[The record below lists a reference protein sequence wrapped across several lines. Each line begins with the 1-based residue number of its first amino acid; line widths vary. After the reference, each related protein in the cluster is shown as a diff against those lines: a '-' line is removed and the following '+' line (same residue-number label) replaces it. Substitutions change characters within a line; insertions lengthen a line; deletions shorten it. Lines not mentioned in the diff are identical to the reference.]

1 MKLHSSDARTGAGRS
16 LKRIPI
22 MRITFLASTLLVA
35 AAPLAAQSAQP
46 GPVLTIEE
54 AVRLAIRNNPTHQQ
68 TLTARSRA
76 GSTLRSS
83 YGALLPQLS
92 TSFGSQF
99 REGRPQFFAGQQFG
113 SASDVLSSFADV
125 SLDLRLSG
133 SAVMQPRAS
142 RAALEAAESDI
153 TSSEQT
159 LRSQVIQQYL
169 NALQSKSRAV
179 LQETLLVG
187 VQAQLELA
195 RARSQVGAATQLDVR
210 RAEVAVGQ
218 QQVALLQA
226 RNQSEVDK
234 LRLFQQMGVPEP
246 PNVQLTSQFP
256 VTEPN
261 LKIEDLMDMARR
273 SNPLLNALRSR
284 ERSASVGVS
293 QARSSFFP
301 TLSLSTGVGGFSQQL
316 RDIDGQIADAQ
327 FNALRS
333 RASCFTTDSIRRG
346 AGLTSIGAQCQ
357 GIAFTPADEALV
369 RSANETFPF
378 DMTRNPITFSVQLS
392 LPLFDG
398 FQREARIQDASATRA
413 DARYRVR
420 DQELRLTAD
429 VTTANLT
436 LATAYR
442 TVQLQ
447 EENARTAR
455 IALALAEERFRV
467 GATSFIEV
475 TTARSDFERA
485 ETDRINAIYEF
496 HKSFATL
503 EAAIGRPLR

>member
-1 MKLHSSDARTGAGRS
+1 
-16 LKRIPI
+16 
-22 MRITFLASTLLVA
+22 MRITFLASTLLVL

-46 GPVLTIEE
+46 GPVLTIDE

-133 SAVMQPRAS
+133 SSVMAPRAS
-142 RAALEAAESDI
+142 RAALDAAESEI

-159 LRSQVIQQYL
+159 LRSTVIQQYL
-169 NALQSKSRAV
+169 TALQSMSRAV

-187 VQAQLELA
+187 VQAQLDLA
-195 RARSQVGAATQLDVR
+195 RARSQVGAANQLDVR

-226 RNQSEVDK
+226 RNTSEVEK

-256 VTEPN
+256 VAEPTVK
-261 LKIEDLMDMARR
+261 LPDLLDMARR
-273 SNPLLNALRSR
+273 ANPQLNALRSR
-284 ERSASVGVS
+284 ERSADVGVG
-293 QARSSFFP
+293 QARSSYFP
-301 TLSLSTGVGGFSQQL
+301 TLQLSTGVGGFSQQL
-316 RDIDGQIADAQ
+316 RDINGQISDAQ
-327 FNALRS
+327 FSAIRS
-333 RASCFTTDSIRRG
+333 RASCFTPDSIRRG
-346 AGLTSIGAQCQ
+346 VGLPGIGAQCAA
-357 GIAFTPADEALV
+357 IDFTPADEALI
-369 RSANETFPF
+369 RNANETFPF
-378 DMTRNPITFSVQLS
+378 DMTRNPITFSVSLS

-398 FQREARIQDASATRA
+398 FQREARIQEASASRA

-420 DQELRLTAD
+420 DQD
-429 VTTANLT
+429 
-436 LATAYR
+436 
-442 TVQLQ
+442 
-447 EENARTAR
+447 
-455 IALALAEERFRV
+455 
-467 GATSFIEV
+467 FIEV

-485 ETDRINAIYEF
+485 ETDRINAVYDF
-496 HKSFATL
+496 HKAYATL
-503 EAAIGRPLR
+503 EAAVGRPLR

>member
-1 MKLHSSDARTGAGRS
+1 
-16 LKRIPI
+16 

-68 TLTARSRA
+68 TLTARARA
-76 GSTLRSS
+76 GSTLRNS
-83 YGALLPQLS
+83 YGALLPQVS

-125 SLDLRLSG
+125 SLDLRVDG
-133 SAVMQPRAS
+133 STVMAPRAS
-142 RAALEAAESDI
+142 RAALDAAESDI

-159 LRSQVIQQYL
+159 LRSQVTQQYL
-169 NALQSKSRAV
+169 TALQSMARAV
-179 LQETLLVG
+179 MQETLLVG

-195 RARSQVGAATQLDVR
+195 RARAQVGASNQLDVR

-226 RNQSEVDK
+226 RNQSAIDK
-234 LRLFQQMGVPEP
+234 LRLFQQIGVPEP
-246 PNVQLTSQFP
+246 PNVQLTSQLQL
-256 VTEPN
+256 TEPTF
-261 LKIEDLMDMARR
+261 KVQDLLDMARG
-273 SNPLLNALRSR
+273 SNPQLIAARSR
-284 ERSASVGVS
+284 ERSADVGVG
-293 QARSSFFP
+293 QARSSYFP
-301 TLSLSTGVGGFSQQL
+301 RLSLSTGVGGFSQQL
-316 RDIDGQIADAQ
+316 RDINGQIADAK
-327 FNALRS
+327 FNAIRS

-346 AGLTSIGAQCQ
+346 AGLPSIGQQCAA
-357 GIAFTPADEALV
+357 IDFTPADEALI
-369 RSANETFPF
+369 RNANETFPF
-378 DMTRNPITFSVQLS
+378 DMRRNPITFLVQLS

-398 FQREARIQDASATRA
+398 FQREARIQEASASRA

-429 VTTANLT
+429 VTAANLN
-436 LATAYR
+436 LVTAYR
-442 TVQLQ
+442 TAQLQ

-485 ETDRINAIYEF
+485 ETDRINAVYAF
-496 HKSFATL
+496 HIAFASL
-503 EAAIGRPLR
+503 EAAVGRPLR

>member
-16 LKRIPI
+16 LKHPPI
-22 MRITFLASTLLVA
+22 MRITFLASTLLVLS
-35 AAPLAAQSAQP
+35 APLAAQSAQP

-54 AVRLAIRNNPTHQQ
+54 AVRLAVRNNPTHQQ

-113 SASDVLSSFADV
+113 SASDVISSFADV
-125 SLDLRLSG
+125 NVRLDLSG
-133 SAVMQPRAS
+133 SQVMAPRAS
-142 RAALEAAESDI
+142 RAALDAAELDI

-159 LRSQVIQQYL
+159 VRSQVIQQYL
-169 NALQSKSRAV
+169 IVLQSQSRAV
-179 LQETLLVG
+179 MQETLLVG

-195 RARSQVGAATQLDVR
+195 RARAQVGAATQLDVR

-218 QQVALLQA
+218 QQVALLRA
-226 RNQSEVDK
+226 RNQVAVDK
-234 LRLFQQMGVPEP
+234 LRLFQQIGVAEP
-246 PNVQLTSQFP
+246 PNVQLISQFP
-256 VTEPN
+256 VTEPT
-261 LKIEDLMDMARR
+261 LQLAELMDMARR
-273 SNPLLNALRSR
+273 SNPQLNALRSR
-284 ERSASVGVS
+284 ERSADVQVG
-293 QARSSFFP
+293 QARSSYIP

-316 RDIDGQIADAQ
+316 RDINGQITDAQ
-327 FNALRS
+327 FNAVRS

-346 AGLTSIGAQCQ
+346 VGLPSIGAACQ
-357 GIAFTPADEALV
+357 AIAFTPQDEALI
-369 RSANETFPF
+369 RNANATFPF
-378 DMTRNPITFSVQLS
+378 DMRRNPITFTAQLS

-398 FQREARIQDASATRA
+398 FQREARIQQAAATRA

-429 VTTANLT
+429 VGAANLN
-436 LATAYR
+436 LVTAYR
-442 TVQLQ
+442 TAQLQ
-447 EENARTAR
+447 EDNARTAR

-485 ETDRINAIYEF
+485 ETDRINAVYDF
-496 HKSFATL
+496 HRAFATL
-503 EAAIGRPLR
+503 EAAVGRPLR